1 MFVFKVCLVHVLEAL
16 GVRDA
21 ELLANIAEMNAHTGV
36 AEAFPQVLGE
46 LILDVDFFVG
56 AVRGGPQSLNG
67 CLSTRK
73 EEC

>member
-1 MFVFKVCLVHVLEAL
+1 MCLVHVLEAL

-21 ELLANIAEMNAHTGV
+21 ELLAKVAEVTAHTGI

-56 AVRGGPQSLNG
+56 VVRGGPQPLNG
-67 CLSTRK
+67 CLSARK